1 MPIDTGWMPAMRRF
15 AAGIDLAERELRL
28 VVVGWRG
35 RSFAAARVE
44 WLGATPLPC
53 SAMAAGH
60 IGEHRAIASALA
72 ALLARWPAAR
82 TVRALPCAM
91 AVPGSLTWVASMPLP
106 EPGFAARPRAG
117 APDPLESAARAY
129 AERIAGIEREAL
141 AVDWRVERVADDP
154 AEAGAGAGAGG
165 ESSAYLTIA
174 ATARLHLEAR
184 AEAAAAA
191 GVALVAVDSEPAA
204 ALRALAQTAA
214 LELRDAGRFAGRFTA
229 RFAALWAGNDGV
241 YGWRICGS
249 TIEAH
254 VYCPASR
261 LSVLPD
267 ALRELASP
275 HALACG
281 VAGGDLDALALESLA
296 LADVADLLGCGVLSF
311 ACAPFLAAEASLS
324 SAPMRA
330 CALEPK
336 FAVAHGLALRGVDS

>member
-35 RSFAAARVE
+35 RSSIAAARVE

-53 SAMAAGH
+53 SAMTRGH
-60 IGEHRAIASALA
+60 IGERRAIASALA

-106 EPGFAARPRAG
+106 EPGFAANPRAR
-117 APDPLESAARAY
+117 APDPLESAARAH

-154 AEAGAGAGAGG
+154 AEAEAGAAG
-165 ESSAYLTIA
+165 EPSAYLTIA

-184 AEAAAAA
+184 VEAAAEA

-204 ALRALAQTAA
+204 ALRALAQAAA
-214 LELRDAGRFAGRFTA
+214 LELRDADRFVDRFEA
-229 RFAALWAGNDGV
+229 RFVALWAGGDGV

-254 VYCPASR
+254 LYCPVSQ

-267 ALRELASP
+267 ALRELASQ

-296 LADVADLLGCGVLSF
+296 LADAADLLGCSVLPF
-311 ACAPFLAAEASLS
+311 ACAPFLTAEASLS
-324 SAPMRA
+324 SARMRA